1 MSRSPS
7 LQAHESVL
15 NAALQLITRRGI
27 DETSVD
33 DLAEAAGVSKATIYK
48 HWTSKEDVFLE
59 AISRL
64 KCDMPVFDSG
74 HPRSDITEMLRH
86 LATSQK
92 PEAFSKIWPR
102 VLSYAENNPA
112 FANAFRARIA
122 CGRRAQIIELLQ
134 TAVKR
139 GELRTGI
146 DIDFA
151 MDLLFGPVM
160 YHRFMQPSVPDDL
173 PNRVV
178 DSFWRLHAPRERRT
192 SRKAHHNGK

>member
-1 MSRSPS
+1 MPRTAS
-7 LQAHESVL
+7 LQAHEAVL
-15 NAALQLITRRGI
+15 HAALQLITRRGI

-48 HWTSKEDVFLE
+48 HWTNKEAVFLE

-74 HPRSDITEMLRH
+74 KPRSDITEMLRH

-122 CGRRAQIIELLQ
+122 CGRRAQIAELLQ
-134 TAVKR
+134 SAMKH
-139 GELRTGI
+139 GELRAGI
-146 DIDFA
+146 DIDLA

-160 YHRFMQPSVPDDL
+160 YHRFMQAAVPDDL

-178 DSFWRLHAPRERRT
+178 DAFWRLNAPDERRPR
-192 SRKAHHNGK
+192 RKAQHNGK

>member
-1 MSRSPS
+1 MSRSPACKLTNPS
-7 LQAHESVL
+7 S
-15 NAALQLITRRGI
+15 TRRSSSSPGGASTR
-27 DETSVD
+27 TSVD
-33 DLAEAAGVSKATIYK
+33 DLAAVAGVSKATIYK

-74 HPRSDITEMLRH
+74 HPRSDITEILRH

-122 CGRRAQIIELLQ
+122 CGRRAQTNRLVGIPRSS
-134 TAVKR
+134 AASCAR
-139 GELRTGI
+139 GI

-160 YHRFMQPSVPDDL
+160 YHRFMQPSFRTICPIASL
-173 PNRVV
+173 ILSGGSMLLAPHL
-178 DSFWRLHAPRERRT
+178 WRTLEKRC
-192 SRKAHHNGK
+192 